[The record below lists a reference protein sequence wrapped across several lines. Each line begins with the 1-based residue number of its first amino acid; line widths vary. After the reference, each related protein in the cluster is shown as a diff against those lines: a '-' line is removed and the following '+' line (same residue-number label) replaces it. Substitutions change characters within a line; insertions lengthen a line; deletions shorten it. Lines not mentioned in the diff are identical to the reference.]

1 MRPEDIPDDCVSDP
15 DMSVLDLG
23 ADQIKGSLLLAQ
35 ADIDARAEE
44 ENRQFISEFV
54 SLYAD
59 DPLAA
64 KKKYY
69 MEKVGFD
76 IESEAGQER
85 RRVMMKK
92 YLEGLQW
99 VLYYYYKGAPHW
111 RWYYPFHYAP
121 MISDLGS
128 NIVRDFLSSKTVISE
143 FEVDFNCPAE
153 DRPYTPFQ
161 QLLCI
166 MPLKSITLLPE
177 CYEEIARGDLVE
189 YFPEDF
195 PIDLNGKTVAWE
207 ALVLIPFADE
217 GLFQQKEEEMFSQAG
232 VSLNEEEQR
241 RNQSS
246 FTFFAYRHDA
256 AVEAPR
262 PLASTL
268 TNMKGLAADLSRIE
282 LVTEY
287 ENVG

>member
-1 MRPEDIPDDCVSDP
+1 M
-15 DMSVLDLG
+15 
-23 ADQIKGSLLLAQ
+23 
-35 ADIDARAEE
+35 
-44 ENRQFISEFV
+44 
-54 SLYAD
+54 
-59 DPLAA
+59 
-64 KKKYY
+64 
-69 MEKVGFD
+69 
-76 IESEAGQER
+76 
-85 RRVMMKK
+85 
-92 YLEGLQW
+92 
-99 VLYYYYKGAPHW
+99 
-111 RWYYPFHYAP
+111 
-121 MISDLGS
+121 
-128 NIVRDFLSSKTVISE
+128 
-143 FEVDFNCPAE
+143 
-153 DRPYTPFQ
+153 
-161 QLLCI
+161 
-166 MPLKSITLLPE
+166 
-177 CYEEIARGDLVE
+177 
-189 YFPEDF
+189 
-195 PIDLNGKTVAWE
+195 AWE